1 MRRQAGF
8 NLIELMIAMVLGLI
22 VSLGITQVFLSAKNT
37 YVSQDAAAGIQED
50 ARFVLSKMLQ
60 EIRMV
65 GMFGCLQAIT
75 PPTTNGNLFTQVQA
89 KSIDY
94 TTSTTTGNVL
104 TLITADVG
112 TSGGAPTWSVIY
124 DCKAPSV
131 AFAGT
136 PPPDATVGKQV
147 LPIRKVVYT
156 YSLKNKQL
164 STTVGTVSSVL
175 INNVE
180 KFDVSF
186 GLASSVT
193 DKVIT
198 SYVTTVPADPNLIR
212 TVRITMQLSDP
223 TLRAASQTFNVVAAL
238 RNRIN

>member
-1 MRRQAGF
+1 MKRQAGF

-65 GMFGCLQAIT
+65 GMFGCLQTIT
-75 PPTTNGNLFTQVQA
+75 PPTTNGNLFTQAQA
-89 KSIDY
+89 KPIDY
-94 TTSTTTGNVL
+94 TINATAGNVL

-131 AFAGT
+131 AFEGAQAAPT
-136 PPPDATVGKQV
+136 GKQV

-156 YSLKNKQL
+156 YLNKQL
-164 STTVGTVSSVL
+164 STTVGNASTVL

-186 GLASSVT
+186 GLASSVS

-212 TVRITMQLSDP
+212 TVRITMQLTDP
-223 TLRAASQTFNVVAAL
+223 TGRAVQQTFNVVAAL

>member
-22 VSLGITQVFLSAKNT
+22 VSLGITQVFLSARNT
-37 YVSQDAAAGIQED
+37 YVSQNAAAGIQED

-65 GMFGCLQAIT
+65 GMFGCLQTIT
-75 PPTTNGNLFTQVQA
+75 PPTTGGSLFTQAQT
-89 KSIDY
+89 KPIDY
-94 TTSTTTGNVL
+94 AINGAAGNVL

-112 TSGGAPTWSVIY
+112 TTGGAPTWSIVY

-131 AFAGT
+131 AFTGAQIAPAGR
-136 PPPDATVGKQV
+136 QV

-156 YSLKNKQL
+156 FLNKQL
-164 STTVGTVSSVL
+164 LTTVGNANTVL
-175 INNVE
+175 INNVVN
-180 KFDVSF
+180 FDVSF
-186 GLASSVT
+186 GVASSVT
-193 DKVIT
+193 DKVVT
-198 SYVTTVPADPNLIR
+198 SYVMVAPADPNLIR
-212 TVRITMQLSDP
+212 TVRISMELNDP
-223 TLRAASQTFNVVAAL
+223 SGRAVNQTFNVVAAL

>member
-1 MRRQAGF
+1 MKRQAGF

-37 YVSQDAAAGIQED
+37 YVTQDAAAGIQED

-65 GMFGCLQAIT
+65 GMFGCLQKIT
-75 PPTTNGNLFTQVQA
+75 PPTANGSLFNQA
-89 KSIDY
+89 QTKPIDY
-94 TTSTTTGNVL
+94 TSNAATGNVL

-112 TSGGAPTWSVIY
+112 TSGGTPTWSIIY

-131 AFAGT
+131 AYDGAQAA
-136 PPPDATVGKQV
+136 PVGKQV
-147 LPIRKVVYT
+147 LPIRRVVYT
-156 YSLKNKQL
+156 YLNRQL
-164 STTVGTVSSVL
+164 LTTVGNNTTVL

-180 KFDVSF
+180 IFNVSF
-186 GLASSVT
+186 GVASSAA

-198 SYVTTVPADPNLIR
+198 SYVAVAPADPNLIR
-212 TVRITMQLSDP
+212 TVRISMQLTDP
-223 TLRAASQTFNVVAAL
+223 TTRAAPQTFNVVAAL